1 MKMPAHH
8 IDEGLLEAAFSPARA
23 LEPSEAEVASVLA
36 RLRPETRRGAG
47 RARREAAWRRLAL
60 PAVAALAL
68 LFAGFYAVPL
78 TRAAFED
85 AAGSVA
91 GSFSAWLGGDPAE
104 APGVPLKAH
113 QEAPYYFRDGS
124 WSRQHVHQPR
134 VIAAA
139 GGYKLFAYIESSGAL
154 GFDLGNTGFGLGGF
168 TAHNFHDS
176 PLEVLGPGAMRH
188 ADADG
193 HVPLFGI
200 SAPSVKSVQLV
211 YGSGPPLEV
220 SDINGGFVLLV
231 EPGREPREVV
241 AYDANGEVLGRQRQ
255 AVSAIDWPRYLR

>member
-1 MKMPAHH
+1 LLA
-8 IDEGLLEAAFSPARA
+8 GLH
-23 LEPSEAEVASVLA
+23 
-36 RLRPETRRGAG
+36 
-47 RARREAAWRRLAL
+47 
-60 PAVAALAL
+60 
-68 LFAGFYAVPL
+68 AVPA
-78 TRAAFED
+78 TRAAIED
-85 AAGSVA
+85 AANSVA
-91 GSFSAWLGGDPAE
+91 GSFSGWLGGDSAK

-113 QEAPYYFRDGS
+113 QEAPFYFHDGAWS
-124 WSRQHVHQPR
+124 WRHVHQPR

-154 GFDLGNTGFGLGGF
+154 AFDLGNTGFGMGGF
-168 TAHNFHDS
+168 TARNFHDS

-220 SDINGGFVLLV
+220 SDIDGGFVLLV

-241 AYDANGEVLGRQRQ
+241 AYDGNGEVLARQRQ
-255 AVSAIDWPRYLR
+255 AVSYIDWARYLR

>member
-1 MKMPAHH
+1 MSLLQT
-8 IDEGLLEAAFSPARA
+8 DESLLRAAFAPARQI
-23 LEPSEAEVASVLA
+23 EPSEAEVASVLA
-36 RLRPETRRGAG
+36 RLRPATPHSAKRRRSGAG
-47 RARREAAWRRLAL
+47 QWRLAL
-60 PAVAALAL
+60 PGIAALAL
-68 LFAGFYAVPL
+68 LLAGLYAVPS
-78 TRAAFED
+78 TRAAIED
-85 AAGSVA
+85 ATDSVA
-91 GSFSAWLGGDPAE
+91 GSFSGWLGGDSAD

-113 QEAPYYFRDGS
+113 QEAPSYFHEGA

-154 GFDLGNTGFGLGGF
+154 GFDLGNTGFGMGGY
-168 TAHNFHDS
+168 TARNFHDS

-241 AYDANGEVLGRQRQ
+241 AYDGNGEVLGRQRQ
-255 AVSAIDWPRYLR
+255 AVSYIDWARYLR

>member
-1 MKMPAHH
+1 MPVHQ
-8 IDEGLLEAAFSPARA
+8 IDEGLLQAAFSPARA

-36 RLRPETRRGAG
+36 RLQPETRRGAG
-47 RARREAAWRRLAL
+47 RSPREAAWRRLAL

-68 LFAGFYAVPL
+68 VFAGFYAVSA
-78 TRAAFED
+78 TRAAIED
-85 AAGSVA
+85 AANSVA
-91 GSFSAWLGGDPAE
+91 GSFSGWLGGDSAK

-113 QEAPYYFRDGS
+113 QEAPFYFHDGAWS
-124 WSRQHVHQPR
+124 WRHVHQPR

-139 GGYKLFAYIESSGAL
+139 GGYKLFAYIESGGAL
-154 GFDLGNTGFGLGGF
+154 AFDLGNTGFGMGGF

-220 SDINGGFVLLV
+220 SDINGGFVLLA

-241 AYDANGEVLGRQRQ
+241 AYDGNGEVLGRQRQ
-255 AVSAIDWPRYLR
+255 VVSHIDWPRYLR